1 MEGNHWYTVDGMAAH
16 TQPTKKGAK
25 NPFRPTTIK
34 DAKEQKLLPSVS
46 SILKVVANPALDRW
60 KMMKVAEACYKQPPI
75 GDESLDDYTRT
86 ILDKAF
92 DEASNA
98 ADLGTRIHAN
108 IEAQLTGKLF
118 PHMEAEALEPALAAL
133 EKVQTELELHV
144 EASEKRVVCK
154 RHGFAGTCDLLFTQT
169 GVRGGTFHGVLD
181 FKTTKTKEDEPI
193 TTRFG
198 QPAQIAAYLAA
209 YWNSGRGVV
218 EDNVGYNLY
227 VSTTE
232 IGRVDIVQYDHAT
245 LQSEFE
251 MFLHACAIWRHR
263 YAYDPRS

>member
-1 MEGNHWYTVDGMAAH
+1 MDSGNHWYTTEGMAAH

-75 GDESLDDYTRT
+75 ADESLDDYTRA

-108 IEAQLTGKLF
+108 IEATF
-118 PHMEAEALEPALAAL
+118 SERTMPYTEPEAMEPAIVAL
-133 EKVQTELELHV
+133 EKVKSMGLSI
-144 EASEKRVVCK
+144 EASEERVVCK
-154 RHGFAGTCDLLFTQT
+154 RHGFAGTCDLLFKKD
-169 GVRGGTFHGVLD
+169 GICGAID
-181 FKTTKTKEDEPI
+181 FKTTKTKQDDPI
-193 TTRFG
+193 VTRFG
-198 QPAQIAAYLAA
+198 QPAQIAAYLSA
-209 YWNSGRGVV
+209 YWNGGRGIT
-218 EDNVGYNLY
+218 ELNEGYNLY

-232 IGRVDIVQYDHAT
+232 IGRVDVVKYDHTT
-245 LQSEFE
+245 LQSEFD
-251 MFLHACAIWRHR
+251 MFLNASAIWRHR

>member
-108 IEAQLTGKLF
+108 IEAQLTDKPF
-118 PHMEAEALEPALAAL
+118 PHTEAEALEPALAAL
-133 EKVQTELELHV
+133 DKVKGMGLNV
-144 EASEKRVVCK
+144 KASEERVVCK
-154 RHGFAGTCDLLFTQT
+154 RHGFAGTCDLLFNTDD
-169 GVRGGTFHGVLD
+169 GIFGALD
-181 FKTTKTKEDEPI
+181 FKTTKTKADEPI

-209 YWNSGRGVV
+209 YWNGGRGVI

-232 IGRVDIVQYDHAT
+232 IGRVDIVQYNHTT
-245 LQSEFE
+245 LQSEFD

>member
-46 SILKVVANPALDRW
+46 SILKVVANPA
-60 KMMKVAEACYKQPPI
+60 I

-92 DEASNA
+92 DEASEA

-108 IEAQLTGKLF
+108 IEANLTGNTI
-118 PHMEAEALEPALAAL
+118 PHTEAEALEPALAAL
-133 EKVQTELELHV
+133 EKVQTELELHI

-154 RHGFAGTCDLLFTQT
+154 RHGFAGTCDLLFTQI

-181 FKTTKTKEDEPI
+181 FKTTKTKEGEPI

-198 QPAQIAAYLAA
+198 QPAQIAAYLSAN
-209 YWNSGRGVV
+209 WNDGRGIL

-232 IGRVDIVQYDHAT
+232 IGRVDIVKYDHAT

>member
-92 DEASNA
+92 DEASEA

-108 IEAQLTGKLF
+108 IEAQLTNNPF
-118 PHMEAEALEPALAAL
+118 PHTEAEALEPALAAL
-133 EKVQTELELHV
+133 DKVKGMGLNV
-144 EASEKRVVCK
+144 KASEERVVCK
-154 RHGFAGTCDLLFTQT
+154 RHGFAGTCDLLFNTDD
-169 GVRGGTFHGVLD
+169 GIFGALD
-181 FKTTKTKEDEPI
+181 FKTTKTKADEPI

-209 YWNSGRGVV
+209 YWNGGRGVI

-232 IGRVDIVQYDHAT
+232 IGRVDIVKYDHAT

>member
-86 ILDKAF
+86 VLDKAF
-92 DEASNA
+92 DEASSA

-108 IEAQLTGKLF
+108 IEAQLTGKLL
-118 PHMEAEALEPALAAL
+118 PHMEPEALQPALAAL
-133 EKVQTELELHV
+133 DKVREMGLLI
-144 EASEKRVVCK
+144 EASEERVVCK
-154 RHGFAGTCDLLFTQT
+154 RHGFAGTCDLVFAHRIAK
-169 GVRGGTFHGVLD
+169 GIDYHGVLD
-181 FKTTKTKEDEPI
+181 FKTTKTKEGEPI
-193 TTRFG
+193 ATRFG
-198 QPAQIAAYLAA
+198 QPAQIAAYLSAH
-209 YWNSGRGVV
+209 WNNGMGIN
-218 EDNVGYNLY
+218 DHDLGYNLY

-232 IGRVDIVQYDHAT
+232 IGRVDVVKYDHTT
-245 LQSEFE
+245 LQSEFD